1 MRFYKQ
7 LFFSDRFYQI
17 GSSLVFLF
25 IIAHFVPLLYGF
37 AILLC
42 LAFGVL
48 TILDIIL
55 LFGLKK
61 DLYAERQT
69 PEKLSNG
76 EENDI
81 LLHAV
86 NKGNQ
91 TLHLELIDEAPIEF
105 QLKNLRFKFKLKAN
119 EVKDISYTIVP
130 KERGEYH
137 FGDLILFVKSKL
149 GLVRRKIKQHCD
161 IQSVKVYPS
170 FSKLKKYELMALNTG
185 HIEGGIKKVRKIG
198 QQKEFDQIKEYV
210 AGDDFRT
217 INWMATA
224 RSQQLM
230 VNHYQ
235 DEKAQQVY
243 AVLDMSRNMKL
254 PFNGMTL
261 LDYSINASLVLL
273 HIAQVKQDLIGVSA
287 FDYNN
292 SNFLKASRNSGQM
305 KNVLEQLY
313 NLNPSY
319 KETDFANITT
329 LLRRQ
334 IKHRSLLLF
343 FTNITHKESFKRKLP
358 YLKRLAKKH
367 LLVVV
372 LFEDTEIKN
381 ELSKKIE
388 SLEDIYIKAL
398 QEENILERKFMAK
411 ELQQNGI
418 HTILTTP
425 EKLNVDT
432 INKYL
437 ELKAR
442 GLL

>member
-7 LFFSDRFYQI
+7 IFFADRFYQI
-17 GSSLVFLF
+17 GSGVIFLF
-25 IIAHFVPLLYGF
+25 IISYFFPVLFGF
-37 AILLC
+37 IGILS
-42 LAFGVL
+42 
-48 TILDIIL
+48 L
-55 LFGLKK
+55 LFGLLLLLDIVLLFSIKK
-61 DLYAERQT
+61 ELYADRQT
-69 PEKLSNG
+69 PERLSNG
-76 EENDI
+76 EKNEI
-81 LLHAV
+81 SLYTV
-86 NKGNQ
+86 NKGIQ
-91 TLHLELIDEAPIEF
+91 TLDLELIDEAPIAFQLRDLKFKF
-105 QLKNLRFKFKLKAN
+105 QLKPSEEENITYK
-119 EVKDISYTIVP
+119 ITP

-137 FGDLILFVKSKL
+137 FGDLIIFVKSKL
-149 GLVRRKIKQHCD
+149 GLVRRKLKQNCTV
-161 IQSVKVYPS
+161 QSVKVYPS
-170 FSKLKKYELMALNTG
+170 FNKLKQYELMAFNTG
-185 HIEGGIKKVRKIG
+185 HMDGGIKKVRRVG

-254 PFNGMTL
+254 PFDGMTL
-261 LDYSINASLVLL
+261 LDYSINASLILL

-287 FDYNN
+287 FDYNT

-313 NLNPSY
+313 NLNPSF
-319 KETDFANITT
+319 KETDFAKVTT

-334 IKHRSLLLF
+334 IKQRSLLLF
-343 FTNITHKESFKRKLP
+343 FTNITHKESLKRKLP
-358 YLKRLAKKH
+358 YLKRLTQKH

-372 LFEDTEIKN
+372 LFEDTEIK
-381 ELSKKIE
+381 EALKKQAQ
-388 SLEDIYIKAL
+388 SMDDIYRKAL
-398 QEENILERKFMAK
+398 QEENILERRFIAK

-425 EKLNVDT
+425 DKLNVDT

-442 GLL
+442 GLI

>member
-1 MRFYKQ
+1 M
-7 LFFSDRFYQI
+7 I
-17 GSSLVFLF
+17 
-25 IIAHFVPLLYGF
+25 
-37 AILLC
+37 
-42 LAFGVL
+42 
-48 TILDIIL
+48 
-55 LFGLKK
+55 KK
-61 DLYAERQT
+61 ELYAERKT
-69 PEKLSNG
+69 PERLSNG
-76 EENDI
+76 EENRI
-81 LLHAV
+81 SLHVV
-86 NKGNQ
+86 NKGTQ
-91 TLHLELIDEAPIEF
+91 SLDIELIDEAPIAF
-105 QLKNLRFKFKLKAN
+105 QLRDLNFQFKLKPN
-119 EVKDISYTIVP
+119 QDQNVSYVITP

-137 FGDLILFVKSKL
+137 FGDLIIFAKSKL
-149 GLVRRKIKQHCD
+149 GFIRRKIKQDCA

-170 FSKLKKYELMALNTG
+170 FNKLKKYELMALNTG
-185 HIEGGIKKVRKIG
+185 HIEGGIKKIRKVG

-210 AGDDFRT
+210 EGDDFRT

-273 HIAQVKQDLIGVSA
+273 HIAQVKQDLIGISA
-287 FDYNN
+287 FDYENN
-292 SNFLKASRNSGQM
+292 SFLKASRNSGQM
-305 KNVLEQLY
+305 KNVLEKLY
-313 NLNPSY
+313 NLKPSFL
-319 KETDFANITT
+319 ESDFANITT

-343 FTNITHKESFKRKLP
+343 FTNITHKESLKRKLP
-358 YLKRLAKKH
+358 YMKRLIKKH

-372 LFEDTEIKN
+372 LFEDSEIKEALKN
-381 ELSKKIE
+381 ESQNM
-388 SLEDIYIKAL
+388 EDIYIKAL
-398 QEENILERKFMAK
+398 REESILERKYIAK
-411 ELQQNGI
+411 DLQQNGI